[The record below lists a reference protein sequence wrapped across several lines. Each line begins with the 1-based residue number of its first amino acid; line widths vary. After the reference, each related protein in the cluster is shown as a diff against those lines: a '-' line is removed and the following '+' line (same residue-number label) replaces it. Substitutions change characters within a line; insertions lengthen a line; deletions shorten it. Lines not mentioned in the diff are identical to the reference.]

1 MTSTRPATIRTTDE
15 LEDLLS
21 DPSPGLIEMMKSLPG
36 DILILGAAGKMGPT
50 LARMAKRATDAAG
63 SKRRVIAVSRFSN
76 PQEKTKLTNWGI
88 ETIAADLLDA
98 KQLNALPDAPNIVYM
113 AGMKFGATGNE
124 PLTWAMNAH
133 LPAMVC
139 EKFPR
144 SRIVAFSTGN
154 VYGLS
159 PIVRGGSRESDPLV
173 AVGDYAMSCVG
184 RERMFQHFSIA
195 NKTPVAL
202 IRLNYATETR
212 YGVMV
217 DLAAKVWG
225 GEPVP
230 LSMGNFNAIWQGDA
244 NSMSLEALAHTTS
257 PASVFNIAGPEILSV
272 RAVCE
277 EFAALMKKSVTFT
290 GEESPDALLSNAQ
303 LSHNLFGYPRVPV
316 KQMIHWIAD
325 WTLRGGENIN
335 KPTHFETRDGRY

>member
-1 MTSTRPATIRTTDE
+1 
-15 LEDLLS
+15 
-21 DPSPGLIEMMKSLPG
+21 
-36 DILILGAAGKMGPT
+36 
-50 LARMAKRATDAAG
+50 
-63 SKRRVIAVSRFSN
+63 
-76 PQEKTKLTNWGI
+76 
-88 ETIAADLLDA
+88 
-98 KQLNALPDAPNIVYM
+98 M

-159 PIVRGGSRESDPLV
+159 PVVRGGSRESDPLV

-217 DLAAKVWG
+217 DMAAKVWR

-230 LSMGNFNAIWQGDA
+230 LSMGNLNAIWQGDA

-303 LSHNLFGYPRVPV
+303 LSHHLFGYPRVAV

-325 WTLRGGENIN
+325 WTTRGGENIN
-335 KPTHFETRDGRY
+335 KPTHFETRDGTVLIRTAITDASNCKWDSPWYIAAYHGVPRILHRPNSRTASVLRFSCFSRSMIVLLRPRRRSKSWRSVCIVGWQESILQVPQKLAGKSVFSFSAII